1 MIILILFTVVFVIVL
16 LWLLLKR
23 KRRVNVAN
31 QGIETY
37 DTSNNITFS
46 TDNRLFKYIGYKDLT
61 IGSFSITAGTNVG
74 NVVFIPITLSTNN
87 QELSHQLAI
96 AVDMPYISEA
106 RINGNTFSGVVKSP
120 ADFRYQGSLRN
131 KPLIRVFYGVY

>member
-46 TDNRLFKYIGYKDLT
+46 TKNRLFKYIGYKDLT

-106 RINGNTFSGVVKSP
+106 RIKGNNFSGVVKSP

>member
-1 MIILILFTVVFVIVL
+1 MIISILFVTVVVVVI

-23 KRRVNVAN
+23 KRRVKVAN

-46 TDNRLFKYIGYKDLT
+46 TENRLFKYIGYKDLT
-61 IGSFSITAGTNVG
+61 IGNFSITAGANAG

-96 AVDMPYISEA
+96 AVDMPYISDA
-106 RINGNTFSGVVKSP
+106 RISGNTFSGVVKSP

>member
-1 MIILILFTVVFVIVL
+1 MIISILFVTVVVVVI

-23 KRRVNVAN
+23 KRRVKVAN

-46 TDNRLFKYIGYKDLT
+46 TENRLFKYIGYKDLP

-87 QELSHQLAI
+87 QELSHQVAI
-96 AVDMPYISEA
+96 AVDMPYISGA